1 MNRIKV
7 VVGGLALAAMV
18 GAMLPVSTAY
28 AKHKVDCSKVM
39 DDINGGKSVKDT
51 AKDLHISKSSVR
63 RCEKKAKAEGSM
75 AAPAESGGGSMAAP
89 AAAPAPAPAPAA
101 PAPAAPAPMGSPAH

>member
-1 MNRIKV
+1 MNKIKV

-28 AKHKVDCSKVM
+28 ARHKVDCSKVM
-39 DDINGGKSVKDT
+39 DDINGGKSVKET
-51 AKDLHISKSSVR
+51 AADLHISKSSVR
-63 RCEKKAKAEGSM
+63 RCVKKAKAEGAT

-89 AAAPAPAPAPAA
+89 AAAPAPAPAA